1 MLQDVELE
9 LLEDMQD
16 LGIHVDSKLN
26 IVTSKANRTFGLIH
40 KVFECKDSDIII
52 KLYKSLVR
60 PLLEY
65 NNVIWGPQYVC
76 NGQAKSGGHTMT
88 NHENDF

>member
-1 MLQDVELE
+1 VLHIGNTAIHCNHQYTLQDVELE

-16 LGIHVDSKLN
+16 LGIHVDSRLKFDVHTD
-26 IVTSKANRTFGLIH
+26 IVTSKANRTLGLIH

-65 NNVIWGPQYVC
+65 NNVI
-76 NGQAKSGGHTMT
+76 
-88 NHENDF
+88 